1 MTIIGVAILATAL
14 GLSVAIGILSHGH
27 VLFLG
32 LPLLVG
38 APLATLFGRRR

>member
-1 MTIIGVAILATAL
+1 MTITGVAILLAAL

-32 LPLLVG
+32 LPLLIG

>member
-1 MTIIGVAILATAL
+1 MTITGVVILIAAL
-14 GLSVAIGILSHGH
+14 GLSVAIGLLTHGH

>member
-1 MTIIGVAILATAL
+1 MTITGVVILLAAL
-14 GLSVAIGILSHGH
+14 VLSVAVGVLSHCH